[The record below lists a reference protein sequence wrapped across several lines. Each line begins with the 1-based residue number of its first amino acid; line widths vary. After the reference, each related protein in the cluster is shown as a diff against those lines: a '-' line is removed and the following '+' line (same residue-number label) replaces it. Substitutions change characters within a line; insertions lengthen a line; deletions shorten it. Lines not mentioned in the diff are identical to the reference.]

1 MRAKLFQLFK
11 RLDKTEPFSETIWF
25 LFLTL
30 PAWIYLV
37 MTTATPFTRFY
48 VITQFF
54 GYTLGLLLV
63 IWMVTTLVVPSLIYS
78 TISLVRSFAFE
89 TEEHAEYQAEEELLD
104 QVMTAVETLPDA
116 QQERIYQVLL
126 AGMEYSHHERISLQ
140 ELIRRAK
147 HELFMLK
154 IWPKK
159 PLG

>member
-63 IWMVTTLVVPSLIYS
+63 IWMVTTLVVPSLIYPPSPWCARLPLKPKSMPNTRQKKSCS
-78 TISLVRSFAFE
+78 TR
-89 TEEHAEYQAEEELLD
+89 
-104 QVMTAVETLPDA
+104 
-116 QQERIYQVLL
+116 
-126 AGMEYSHHERISLQ
+126 
-140 ELIRRAK
+140 
-147 HELFMLK
+147 
-154 IWPKK
+154 
-159 PLG
+159 